1 MDRFNGLITS
11 LNCRHLTIA
20 ICTSGV
26 LVMIRSLSFVIII
39 CASLATTCSH
49 LGPRAAIS
57 QSQNDLVF
65 AVEVPI
71 PRDAEIQIDSVEK
84 LVAVSD
90 RSPAENLDFYIRELP
105 PKGWML
111 ESQKIGSGI
120 SLKFIKGSQLMSIQ
134 IIRRGS
140 GLENKSQILILIE
153 Q

>member
-11 LNCRHLTIA
+11 LNCHHLPITI
-20 ICTSGV
+20 CSSGV

-39 CASLATTCSH
+39 YASLATTCSH

-57 QSQNDLVF
+57 QSQNDLAF
-65 AVEVPI
+65 AVEVPL
-71 PRDAEIQIDSVEK
+71 PRDAEIQIDSVGK

-120 SLKFIKGSQLMSIQ
+120 SLTFIKGSQLMSIQ
-134 IIRRGS
+134 IIHRGS

>member
-1 MDRFNGLITS
+1 MDRFNGLISS
-11 LNCRHLTIA
+11 LNCHHLPITI
-20 ICTSGV
+20 CSSGV

-57 QSQNDLVF
+57 QSQNDLAF
-65 AVEVPI
+65 AVEVSL
-71 PRDAEIQIDSVEK
+71 PRDAEIQIDSVGK

-90 RSPAENLDFYIRELP
+90 RSPAENLDFYVRELP

-120 SLKFIKGSQLMSIQ
+120 SLIFIKGSQLMSIQ
-134 IIRRGS
+134 IIHRGS

>member
-1 MDRFNGLITS
+1 
-11 LNCRHLTIA
+11 
-20 ICTSGV
+20 
-26 LVMIRSLSFVIII
+26 
-39 CASLATTCSH
+39 
-49 LGPRAAIS
+49 
-57 QSQNDLVF
+57 
-65 AVEVPI
+65 VPI

-111 ESQKIGSGI
+111 ESQRIGSGI

-134 IIRRGS
+134 IISRGS

>member
-11 LNCRHLTIA
+11 LNCHHLPITI
-20 ICTSGV
+20 CSSGV

-57 QSQNDLVF
+57 QSQNDLAF
-65 AVEVPI
+65 AVEVPL
-71 PRDAEIQIDSVEK
+71 PRDAEIQIDSVGK

-111 ESQKIGSGI
+111 ESQKIGRDI
-120 SLKFIKGSQLMSIQ
+120 SLTFIKGSQVMSIQ
-134 IIRRGS
+134 IIHRGS